1 MQSMC
6 SRAPCPWLN
15 LYMLWYLLAEIL
27 LVDLV
32 KFFSPSFLYSVAI
45 IYPDSKVSAQP
56 FSQSTQLFAVLYTAP
71 PVFALYQFS
80 PNIEEL
86 TKLFKPQT
94 TPRWTNQVLV
104 DLKDKLDEHKRQLFC
119 IKFYANNCKRTQVIS
134 TPNQRKRAST
144 EWFCTIY
151 PGLQEPIE
159 GSWFLLTVIITVL
172 WILLLL
178 VCLKNLSI
186 YWFVD

>member
-6 SRAPCPWLN
+6 SRAPCPWQN
-15 LYMLWYLLAEIL
+15 LCMLWYLLAEIL

-32 KFFSPSFLYSVAI
+32 KFFSASFLYSVAI
-45 IYPDSKVSAQP
+45 IYPDSKVSAQL
-56 FSQSTQLFAVLYTAP
+56 FSQSRQLFAVLDTTP

-80 PNIEEL
+80 PSIEEL
-86 TKLFKPQT
+86 PKLFKPQT
-94 TPRWTNQVLV
+94 TGRWTNQVLV
-104 DLKDKLDEHKRQLFC
+104 DLKDKIDKQERQLFC
-119 IKFYANNCKRTQVIS
+119 IKFYPNNCKIS
-134 TPNQRKRAST
+134 TPNQGKRAST
-144 EWFCTIY
+144 AWFCTIY

-172 WILLLL
+172 WILLLP